1 MYNYADD
8 NTLYTYSRDFYQIQK
23 YWKRG
28 RRVSQIF
35 QKQFIAQETID
46 LNILRSSNFFGKYF
60 MALPIDF
67 SFLFKAFLWQYF
79 RVVLA
84 VIFEFKITK
93 EVNIH
98 NNIQKI
104 IFK

>member
-1 MYNYADD
+1 
-8 NTLYTYSRDFYQIQK
+8 
-23 YWKRG
+23 
-28 RRVSQIF
+28 
-35 QKQFIAQETID
+35 
-46 LNILRSSNFFGKYF
+46 